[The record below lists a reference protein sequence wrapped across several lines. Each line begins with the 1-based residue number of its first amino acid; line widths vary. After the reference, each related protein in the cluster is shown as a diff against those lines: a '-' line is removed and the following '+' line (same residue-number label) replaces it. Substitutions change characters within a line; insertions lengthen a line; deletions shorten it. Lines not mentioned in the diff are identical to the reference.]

1 MLSSNV
7 YFYKNGNKKCIKK
20 RKCHLISHFPMHF
33 YEKIAFGS
41 SDTKKQDC
49 ALVQQF
55 VRQSAFQL
63 TKCKRKGYSENNRFP
78 NEFSCRSSYLK
89 VSA

>member
-20 RKCHLISHFPMHF
+20 RKGHFISHFPLHF
-33 YEKIAFGS
+33 YEKIASDS
-41 SDTKKQDC
+41 SDTKKQDR

-55 VRQSAFQL
+55 VR
-63 TKCKRKGYSENNRFP
+63 
-78 NEFSCRSSYLK
+78 
-89 VSA
+89 